1 MTDNASLHAAI
12 PDAYYGGW
20 PQRRGPRNL
29 GLLIGL
35 SILFGGTSLLMI
47 GSEQD
52 PTLRLTRYAVDC
64 AACGLLVP
72 ALSSVRGWT
81 LPTHAL
87 LGTALW
93 CSFAFVCILSALANS
108 DSMTTL
114 SGMAWILFGVPL
126 LLFTA
131 LPNVLK
137 RTQGTFVIWCLLLGH
152 LPYLVLS
159 AVRVQE
165 YRLMFAGIM
174 MHPNC
179 LGMIATIEY
188 VCAISLLT
196 MTSRRAS
203 RWRAGLLLA
212 LAALALAMLFLS
224 ASRTSA
230 LSAAIT
236 TLLIAACRSGR
247 RGKAI
252 LIVVLAL
259 IPIVYFVFDSMG
271 NGSLL
276 SGLWLKNEKT
286 LIRGD
291 LLSKRDRIWE
301 KTLEDTQPLGNGDR
315 YFTDEVGISAHNSLI
330 HVLGQ
335 RGPFAAVLVLCF
347 AAVSFI
353 AAFRHFRANRDANP
367 SAMWPLVVSCVF
379 WTLSQGEAVLGSL
392 GNGLTIAYLLGCGT
406 VFATG
411 FRKPRTGTR
420 NLPFLAPAD
429 IEQ

>member
-1 MTDNASLHAAI
+1 MTAAI
-12 PDAYYGGW
+12 PDANYGGW
-20 PQRRGPRNL
+20 PRRRGPKNL

-35 SILFGGTSLLMI
+35 SVLFGGTSLLMI

-52 PTLRLTRYAVDC
+52 PALRLTRYAVDC
-64 AACGLLVP
+64 AGLGLLVP

-81 LPTHAL
+81 LQTHAL
-87 LGTALW
+87 LGAALW
-93 CSFAFVCILSALANS
+93 CSFAFVCILSALANG
-108 DSMTTL
+108 DSITTL

-137 RTQGTFVIWCLLLGH
+137 RTHGTFVIWCMLLGH

-159 AVRVQE
+159 AARVEE
-165 YRLMFAGIM
+165 YRSMFAGIM
-174 MHPNC
+174 MHANC

-188 VCAISLLT
+188 VCAVSLLT

-203 RWRAGLLLA
+203 RWRAAFLLA

-236 TLLIAACRSGR
+236 TVLIAACRSGR

-252 LIVVLAL
+252 LIVVLML
-259 IPIVYFVFDSMG
+259 VPVVYFVFDSMG

-286 LIRGD
+286 LFHGD

-335 RGPFAAVLVLCF
+335 RGPFAAVLVVCF
-347 AAVSFI
+347 AGVSFI
-353 AAFRHFRANRDANP
+353 AAFRHFRANRDTDP
-367 SAMWPLVVSCVF
+367 SAMWPLVISCVF
-379 WTLSQGEAVLGSL
+379 WTVSQGEAVLGSL
-392 GNGLTIAYLLGCGT
+392 GNGLTLAYLLSCGS
-406 VFATG
+406 VFASA
-411 FRKPRTGTR
+411 FRKPGTR
-420 NLPFLAPAD
+420 TADVPFFGPA
-429 IEQ
+429 IVEP